1 MKKLIQRD
9 SPTASKGAM
18 RILLTIAASKQ
29 WVIKTT
35 DIKSAFL
42 QGKELNRN
50 VYLKPPKE
58 SEAPD
63 GIIWKLKH
71 CSYGLKDGARQFY
84 LSVNEVLSKLGC
96 TQSKFDPA
104 VYILKTDKLH
114 GLICCHVDDFLH
126 AGDQKLDI
134 IMKKLCQRF
143 LAGKMEE
150 KMFNYIGFQSKQ
162 TKDRITLD
170 HTKYIHALE
179 SHTMHPER
187 AL

>member
-58 SEAPD
+58 SEALD
-63 GIIWKLKH
+63 GIIWTKTLLIWTEGWFQTILLK
-71 CSYGLKDGARQFY
+71 C
-84 LSVNEVLSKLGC
+84 E
-96 TQSKFDPA
+96 
-104 VYILKTDKLH
+104 
-114 GLICCHVDDFLH
+114 
-126 AGDQKLDI
+126 
-134 IMKKLCQRF
+134 
-143 LAGKMEE
+143 
-150 KMFNYIGFQSKQ
+150 
-162 TKDRITLD
+162 
-170 HTKYIHALE
+170 
-179 SHTMHPER
+179 
-187 AL
+187 

>member
-1 MKKLIQRD
+1 MQNFRDFDTDEVVADEGQPTVSTRLVITEKEGKVKARFLARGFEEKNLIQRD

-71 CSYGLKDGARQFY
+71 CLYGLKDGSRQFY
-84 LSVNEVLSKLGC
+84 
-96 TQSKFDPA
+96 
-104 VYILKTDKLH
+104 
-114 GLICCHVDDFLH
+114 
-126 AGDQKLDI
+126 
-134 IMKKLCQRF
+134 
-143 LAGKMEE
+143 
-150 KMFNYIGFQSKQ
+150 
-162 TKDRITLD
+162 
-170 HTKYIHALE
+170 
-179 SHTMHPER
+179 
-187 AL
+187 

>member
-1 MKKLIQRD
+1 MKTRFLARGFEEKNLIQRD

-58 SEAPD
+58 SEALY

-71 CSYGLKDGARQFY
+71 CLYGLKDGSKQFY
-84 LSVNEVLSKLGC
+84 LSVNEELS
-96 TQSKFDPA
+96 
-104 VYILKTDKLH
+104 
-114 GLICCHVDDFLH
+114 
-126 AGDQKLDI
+126 
-134 IMKKLCQRF
+134 
-143 LAGKMEE
+143 
-150 KMFNYIGFQSKQ
+150 N
-162 TKDRITLD
+162 
-170 HTKYIHALE
+170 
-179 SHTMHPER
+179 
-187 AL
+187 